1 MAIETKFI
9 LGDGDTGSM
18 LQVTINGDDVSILDN
33 GLGSMLVSYQPI
45 KMEKITP
52 TIEGIYAF
60 NTLDWKHHLLTGE
73 LESATLIGFRI
84 D

>member
-60 NTLDWKHHLLTGE
+60 NTLDWKHRASGE
-73 LESATLIGFRI
+73 LESAILIGFRI